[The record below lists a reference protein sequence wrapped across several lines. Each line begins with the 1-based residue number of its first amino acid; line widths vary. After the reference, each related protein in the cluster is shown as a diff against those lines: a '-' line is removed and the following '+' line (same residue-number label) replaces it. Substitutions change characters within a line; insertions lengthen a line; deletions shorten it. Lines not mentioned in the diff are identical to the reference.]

1 MMIILTW
8 LVLLHIPPT
17 IILNVRILT
26 RYRVSPKKLVLIN
39 KTDIPLQMCQL
50 LLLVTA
56 RNCEIPLHKV
66 HQNKKQK
73 KKKIVIFKTNHNFY
87 RNLTLVGGYVV
98 FTLIISL
105 MSCEITQKILKIN
118 NLTVY
123 HI

>member
-1 MMIILTW
+1 MWGT
-8 LVLLHIPPT
+8 VYIPPT

-26 RYRVSPKKLVLIN
+26 RYRVSRKKLVVIN
-39 KTDIPLQMCQL
+39 KTDITLQMCQL

-66 HQNKKQK
+66 HQNKK
-73 KKKIVIFKTNHNFY
+73 KIVIFKTSHIFY

-98 FTLIISL
+98 FALTISL

-118 NLTVY
+118 NFTVY